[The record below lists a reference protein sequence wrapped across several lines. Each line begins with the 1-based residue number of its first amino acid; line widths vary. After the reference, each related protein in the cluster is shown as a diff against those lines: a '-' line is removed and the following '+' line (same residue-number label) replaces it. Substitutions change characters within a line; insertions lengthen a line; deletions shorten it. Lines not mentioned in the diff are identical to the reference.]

1 MTVYIMLGILLLVC
15 LLLAAGAYTPS
26 SGQKNNQLPRFKS
39 QLDEEDGP
47 ET

>member
-15 LLLAAGAYTPS
+15 LLLAAGAYKPS
-26 SGQKNNQLPRFKS
+26 SGKKNNQGSRFKS

-47 ET
+47 EK